1 LQLARIEGLTREHR
15 RHGPQPHCR
24 NAAGAAGASRDQGLC
39 EGSTGLL
46 QPGQKTLQQSIEA
59 TALQC
64 PGLKACGLKGCGL
77 KGCGSIAT
85 EAINLDNSRTEQP
98 L

>member
-1 LQLARIEGLTREHR
+1 LQLARIEGHTSEHR

-24 NAAGAAGASRDQGLC
+24 GAGGASRDQGLG

-46 QPGQKTLQQSIEA
+46 QPGQKTLQQSMEA

-85 EAINLDNSRTEQP
+85 EAINLDHSRTEQP